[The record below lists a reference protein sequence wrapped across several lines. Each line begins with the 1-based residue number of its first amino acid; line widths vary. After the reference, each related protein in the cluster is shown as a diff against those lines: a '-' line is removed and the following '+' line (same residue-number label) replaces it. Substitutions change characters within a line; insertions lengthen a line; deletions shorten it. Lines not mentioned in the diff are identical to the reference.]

1 MKPRPRHGCRGGAAD
16 IPRTALLQVLGNATC
31 TAGPESKDAC
41 AAWDPT
47 PVFDADTGVV
57 HVLVAAAASEQDRM
71 TGTGTVW
78 ALKSSDLGATW
89 SPPLNITDQLYFR
102 RADSFL

>member
-1 MKPRPRHGCRGGAAD
+1 MTKRSLDGG
-16 IPRTALLQVLGNATC
+16 RTWGDLAVIFDPFAVLGNATC

-89 SPPLNITDQLYFR
+89 SPPLNITDQLYVR
-102 RADSFL
+102 RADRFL